1 MTLFHD
7 WQNYWFITLS
17 IKCICSRLS
26 FAWFVEDIMFSY
38 LCWFPGW
45 FLGGHWPHNRKY
57 VQVRC
62 RDSYSLYSRFLSEH
76 LLIVWSGNCGNARA
90 VFFIFKG
97 LLTWLYSKWIL
108 IQKRK
113 TEMWAVPVSVFNTVV
128 LRVVLNQDKCFISI
142 RQSAAASALD
152 FSLLGRQRRWTY
164 YQHASSRWLLFV
176 FCLLTPVA
184 PWLND
189 VFGRRF
195 NFNFMSS
202 WGPLWHSNL
211 QRWGHLGRARAVSII

>member
-1 MTLFHD
+1 M
-7 WQNYWFITLS
+7 
-17 IKCICSRLS
+17 
-26 FAWFVEDIMFSY
+26 
-38 LCWFPGW
+38 PW
-45 FLGGHWPHNRKY
+45 FLQFVQQIFEWALANRLK
-57 VQVRC
+57 RKL
-62 RDSYSLYSRFLSEH
+62 RKR
-76 LLIVWSGNCGNARA
+76 ARA

-164 YQHASSRWLLFV
+164 YQYASSRWLLFV
-176 FCLLTPVA
+176 FCSLTPVA

-189 VFGRRF
+189 VFRTSFQFQLHVFMGSTLTLKPTKVRTFRQSKGRVDNLGILIKSCVRF
-195 NFNFMSS
+195 RVRQLNVTATSCQQIS
-202 WGPLWHSNL
+202 APRQRQSERGLTVEREPLFETS
-211 QRWGHLGRARAVSII
+211 

>member
-1 MTLFHD
+1 M
-7 WQNYWFITLS
+7 
-17 IKCICSRLS
+17 
-26 FAWFVEDIMFSY
+26 
-38 LCWFPGW
+38 PW
-45 FLGGHWPHNRKY
+45 FLQFVQQIFEWAPANRLK
-57 VQVRC
+57 RKL
-62 RDSYSLYSRFLSEH
+62 RKR
-76 LLIVWSGNCGNARA
+76 ARA

-164 YQHASSRWLLFV
+164 YQYASSRWLLFV
-176 FCLLTPVA
+176 FCLLTRVA

-202 WGPLWHSNL
+202 WGPVWHSTKVRTFRQSKGRVDNL
-211 QRWGHLGRARAVSII
+211 GILIKSCVRFRVRQLNVNKYPRRDKGRARGA